1 MDEECTVLTCYLTE
15 WQRAEG
21 VPSGEALL
29 GLYAR
34 RRFATSIVLRGIEG
48 SGRQQLRAGRS
59 PPQAAVSALTAI
71 AVDTRPDIQAVVDE
85 TLRLARPRLVTI
97 ERARLLSGEIE
108 QVRLGE
114 EPGDAT
120 RLTVY
125 CRQRD
130 RAYQIPALEAACE
143 LLYRRRIA
151 GATVLSGID
160 GANGASGADGA
171 DPGPARGRH
180 APFLR
185 RDADA
190 PVMVVAVGAGD
201 RIAMLLPELGAMFRR
216 PLMTIEKVRL
226 CKRDGL
232 FVSRPETA
240 RGTVDAGAGMTAQF
254 KLTVYTSEAAR
265 HDGHPVHRAIIA
277 SLNSAGISG
286 ATTVRGIWGYHGD
299 HAPHGEHFPRPAR
312 HVPVVTTVI
321 ATAEQ
326 ISAAFD
332 AIDPHT
338 AERGLVTAQ
347 AVLAARPTAD
357 ASSSALPP
365 GADPGGPTRRPPPPS
380 AGPRHAPRAQRAPGR
395 PSALSA
401 FCLSLEPG
409 RQDEGRAGR
418 RAPAQGPEEVIRTD
432 QAALVD
438 LVLRIPAQELDP
450 GPEAGL
456 VVAPGPGR
464 VLGIVNPLAADV
476 AALEHAG
483 AAFLHHLPDQA
494 VLQRLT
500 GLDPAAEQVHVPLA
514 LEFACAKDDHPGVG
528 EADAVGLSGVRR
540 FRPERWIEPGIR
552 HLAPVIGDLL
562 DGSRLRFGQA
572 S

>member
-1 MDEECTVLTCYLTE
+1 MDEECTVLTSYLTGR
-15 WQRAEG
+15 QRAEG
-21 VPSGEALL
+21 VRSSEALIS
-29 GLYAR
+29 LYAR
-34 RRFATSIVLRGIEG
+34 RRTATSIVLRSIEG
-48 SGRQQLRAGRS
+48 SRRQQ
-59 PPQAAVSALTAI
+59 PQASRSLPQTAGSALTAI
-71 AVDTRPDIQAVVDE
+71 AVDTGPNIEGVLEE

-97 ERARLLSGEIE
+97 ERGRLLSGEIE
-108 QVRLGE
+108 PVRLGE

-130 RAYQIPALEAACE
+130 RAHQIPAFEAACE

-160 GANGASGADGA
+160 GANGANGADGVNGTDSA
-171 DPGPARGRH
+171 PARAQH

-226 CKRDGL
+226 CKRDGQ

-240 RGTVDAGAGMTAQF
+240 RGAADAGAGMTKQF

-265 HDGHPVHRAIIA
+265 HDGHPVHRAIVA

-299 HAPHGEHFPRPAR
+299 HAPHGDHFPRQAR

-321 ATAEQ
+321 AATDQ

-338 AERGLVTAQ
+338 AERGLVTAE
-347 AVLAARPTAD
+347 AVLAARPTVEA
-357 ASSSALPP
+357 AS
-365 GADPGGPTRRPPPPS
+365 
-380 AGPRHAPRAQRAPGR
+380 
-395 PSALSA
+395 
-401 FCLSLEPG
+401 
-409 RQDEGRAGR
+409 
-418 RAPAQGPEEVIRTD
+418 PA
-432 QAALVD
+432 
-438 LVLRIPAQELDP
+438 
-450 GPEAGL
+450 
-456 VVAPGPGR
+456 
-464 VLGIVNPLAADV
+464 
-476 AALEHAG
+476 
-483 AAFLHHLPDQA
+483 
-494 VLQRLT
+494 
-500 GLDPAAEQVHVPLA
+500 
-514 LEFACAKDDHPGVG
+514 
-528 EADAVGLSGVRR
+528 
-540 FRPERWIEPGIR
+540 
-552 HLAPVIGDLL
+552 
-562 DGSRLRFGQA
+562 
-572 S
+572 